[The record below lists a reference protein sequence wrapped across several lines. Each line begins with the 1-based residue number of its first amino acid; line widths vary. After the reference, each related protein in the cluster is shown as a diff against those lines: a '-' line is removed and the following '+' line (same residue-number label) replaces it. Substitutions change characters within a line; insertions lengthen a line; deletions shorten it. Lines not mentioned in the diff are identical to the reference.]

1 MASRL
6 IDRLSEVRHLQF
18 VGRDAERELFQFTLG
33 VDKLPFLV
41 LYIFGPGGVGKTTLL
56 NEFAYLCEQAQ
67 ASAIY
72 VDGRNIEPSSESF
85 LNALRLAMGLTPP
98 APPLQSLAS
107 QPRRCVLFIDT
118 YELLS
123 PLDQWLRQTFLPQL
137 PENVLVVLASC
148 NLPSLAWR
156 TDPGWQNLMRILPLY
171 NLPSRE
177 SQAYL
182 TNRGVPSDEHQ
193 AILDFTHGHPLAL
206 SLVADTFA
214 QRHDDHFQP
223 QAAPDVIQTLL
234 ERLVQKVPGP
244 AHRTALEACALVRV
258 TTEALLAEML
268 AVRDPSTSEG
278 HGAHELFEWLRR
290 LSFIEA
296 SQAGLFPH
304 DMVRQ
309 ALTADLRWRNPDWY
323 VELHRRARTYYASR
337 LKQTTGHAQRRV
349 LFDYIFLHRDNPVVR
364 PFFEWQASGNMLTD
378 AMRDSDVPAL
388 TAMVARHEGE
398 TSARLATCWFT
409 RQPERVLVFR
419 EREGQPA
426 GFLAM
431 VALHQAYP
439 ECIGTDPGVQAVWR
453 YLQGHAPLRPGEGAT
468 LFRFWMARD
477 TYQAIS
483 PIQSLIF
490 VNAVQHYLVTPGLAY
505 TFFPCADPE
514 FWAPVFAYADLVR
527 IPEADFEVGGQH
539 FGVYG
544 HDWRV
549 VPPLAWLGLL
559 AEREVAAE
567 LQTTPAPNGAEPLI
581 VLSRPEFEAAV
592 RDALHNFT
600 RPDTLYAN
608 SLLRSRVVAERAGA
622 HATASERVAALES
635 LITEAIQSLQA
646 SPRQAKCYR
655 ALYHTYL
662 HPAPSQEQAAEL
674 LDVPFSTFRR
684 HLTTGI
690 TRVVDILWQWE
701 IGGWPK

>member
-18 VGRDAERELFQFTLG
+18 VGRNAERELFQSALAAAE
-33 VDKLPFLV
+33 LPFLV
-41 LYIFGPGGVGKTTLL
+41 LYVFGPGGVGKTTLL
-56 NEFAYLCEQAQ
+56 SEFAYLCEQAQ
-67 ASAIY
+67 AAAIY
-72 VDGRNIEPSSESF
+72 VDGRNVEPSPESF
-85 LNALRLAMGLTPP
+85 LNALRLAMDLTPP
-98 APPLQSLAS
+98 ASPLQFLAS
-107 QPRRCVLFIDT
+107 QPHRCVILIDT

-123 PLDQWLRQTFLPQL
+123 PLDGWLRQTFLPQL

-148 NLPSLAWR
+148 NPPSLTWR
-156 TDPGWQNLMRILPLY
+156 TDPGWQNLMRILPLH
-171 NLPSRE
+171 NLTLRE

-182 TNRGVPSDEHQ
+182 ANRKIPSERYR

-206 SLVADTFA
+206 ALVADTFA
-214 QRHDDHFQP
+214 QRRDLHFQP
-223 QAAPDVIQTLL
+223 ETAPDVIQTLL

-244 AHRTALEACALVRV
+244 AHRTALEASALVRV

-268 AVRDPSTSEG
+268 SMPDPSTSEG
-278 HGAHELFEWLRR
+278 HGAHELFEWLRG

-296 SQAGLFPH
+296 SQEGLFPH
-304 DMVRQ
+304 DMVRE

-323 VELHRRARTYYASR
+323 VELHRRARIYYTSR
-337 LKQTTGHAQRRV
+337 LRQTTGHAQQRG

-364 PFFEWQASGNMLTD
+364 PFFEWQASGNVLTD

-398 TSARLATCWFT
+398 ASACLATCWFT

-439 ECIGTDPGVQAVWR
+439 ECISADPATQAAWR
-453 YLQGHAPLRPGEGAT
+453 YLQDHAPLRPGEGAT

-477 TYQAIS
+477 TYQAVS
-483 PIQSLIF
+483 PVQSLIF
-490 VNAVQHYLVTPGLAY
+490 VNAVQHYLVTPGLAF
-505 TFFPCADPE
+505 TFFACADPE

-539 FGVYG
+539 FGMYG

-549 VPPLAWLGLL
+549 VPPLAWLALL

-581 VLSRPEFEAAV
+581 VFSRPEFEAAV
-592 RDALHNFT
+592 RDALHNFSH
-600 RPDTLYAN
+600 PDALYAN
-608 SLLRSRVVAERAGA
+608 PLLRSRVVVERTGA
-622 HATASERVAALES
+622 HAGASERVAALKS
-635 LITEAIQSLQA
+635 LITESIQSLQA
-646 SPRQAKCYR
+646 SPRQVKCYR

-684 HLTTGI
+684 HLTSGFARI
-690 TRVVDILWQWE
+690 VDILWQRE
-701 IGGWPK
+701 IGGLPK

>member
-18 VGRDAERELFQFTLG
+18 VGRDAERELFQSTLAAAE
-33 VDKLPFLV
+33 LPFLV
-41 LYIFGPGGVGKTTLL
+41 LYVFGPGGVGKTTLL
-56 NEFAYLCEQAQ
+56 SEFAYLCEQAQ
-67 ASAIY
+67 TSAIY
-72 VDGRNIEPSSESF
+72 VDGRNVEPSPESF
-85 LNALRLAMGLTPP
+85 HNALRLAMGLTPP
-98 APPLQSLAS
+98 ASPLQFLAS
-107 QPRRCVLFIDT
+107 QPHRCVILIDT
-118 YELLS
+118 YEMLL
-123 PLDQWLRQTFLPQL
+123 PLDEWLRQTFLPQL

-156 TDPGWQNLMRILPLY
+156 TDPGWQNLMHMLPLY

-182 TNRGVPSDEHQ
+182 TNRGIPFKEHQ

-258 TTEALLAEML
+258 TTETLLAEML
-268 AVRDPSTSEG
+268 AMPDPSTSEG
-278 HGAHELFEWLRR
+278 HGAHELFEWLRG

-296 SQAGLFPH
+296 SQEGLFPH
-304 DMVRQ
+304 DMVRE

-323 VELHRRARTYYASR
+323 AELHRRARTYYASR
-337 LKQTTGHAQRRV
+337 LRQTTGHAQQRL

-364 PFFEWQASGNMLTD
+364 PFFEWQASGDVLTD

-388 TAMVARHEGE
+388 TAMVARYEGE
-398 TSARLATCWFT
+398 ASACLATCWFT
-409 RQPERVLVFR
+409 QQPERVLVFR

-431 VALHQAYP
+431 VALHRAYP
-439 ECIGTDPGVQAVWR
+439 DCISADPGVQAAWH
-453 YLQGHAPLRPGEGAT
+453 YLQDHAPLRSGEGAT

-477 TYQAIS
+477 TYQAVS

-527 IPEADFEVGGQH
+527 IPEADFEVEGQR

-549 VPPLAWLGLL
+549 MPPLAWLALL
-559 AEREVAAE
+559 AKREVTAE
-567 LQTTPAPNGAEPLI
+567 LQITPAPNGAEPLI
-581 VLSRPEFEAAV
+581 VLSQAEFEAAL
-592 RDALHNFT
+592 RDALHNFSH
-600 RPDTLYAN
+600 PDVLYTN
-608 SLLRSRVVAERAGA
+608 PLLQSRLVVEQSGT
-622 HATASERVAALES
+622 HAKETVRVTALKS
-635 LITEAIQSLQA
+635 LIAEAIQSLQA
-646 SPRQAKCYR
+646 SPREVKCYR

-690 TRVVDILWQWE
+690 TRIVDILWQRE
-701 IGGWPK
+701 IGGLPK

>member
-1 MASRL
+1 MASHL

-18 VGRDAERELFQFTLG
+18 VGRDAERELFRSTLAAAE
-33 VDKLPFLV
+33 LPFLV
-41 LYIFGPGGVGKTTLL
+41 LYIFGPGGVGKTSLL
-56 NEFAYLCEQAQ
+56 SEFAHICEQAQ
-67 ASAIY
+67 TSAIY
-72 VDGRNIEPSSESF
+72 VDGRNVEPSPESF

-98 APPLQSLAS
+98 ASLWQFLAS
-107 QPRRCVLFIDT
+107 QPHCCVLLIDT
-118 YELLS
+118 YEMLS

-148 NLPSLAWR
+148 NPPSLVWR
-156 TDPGWQNLMRILPLY
+156 TDPGWQNLMHILPLY
-171 NLPSRE
+171 NLPSGE

-182 TNRGVPSDEHQ
+182 TNRGIPSEEHQ

-214 QRHDDHFQP
+214 QRHHDHFQP
-223 QAAPDVIQTLL
+223 QAAPDVIGTLL

-258 TTEALLAEML
+258 TTETLLAEML
-268 AVRDPSTSEG
+268 AIPDPSTSEG
-278 HGAHELFEWLRR
+278 CGAHELFEWLRG

-296 SQAGLFPH
+296 SQEGLFPH
-304 DMVRQ
+304 DMVRE

-323 VELHRRARTYYASR
+323 VELHRRARTYYTSR
-337 LKQTTGHAQRRV
+337 LKQTAGHAQRRT

-364 PFFEWQASGNMLTD
+364 PFFEWQASGNVLTD

-398 TSARLATCWFT
+398 ASARLATCWFT
-409 RQPERVLVFR
+409 RQQERVLVFR
-419 EREGQPA
+419 EREGQPT

-439 ECIGTDPGVQAVWR
+439 DCISTDPGVQAAWR
-453 YLQGHAPLRPGEGAT
+453 YLQDHVPLRPGEGAT

-477 TYQAIS
+477 TYQAVS

-549 VPPLAWLGLL
+549 VPPLAWLALL
-559 AEREVAAE
+559 AEREVTAE
-567 LQTTPAPNGAEPLI
+567 LQTTPAPNGVEPLI
-581 VLSRPEFEAAV
+581 VLSQPEFEAAV
-592 RDALHNFT
+592 RDALHNFSHSEA
-600 RPDTLYAN
+600 LYAN
-608 SLLRSRVVAERAGA
+608 PLLRSRVVVEQSGA
-622 HATASERVAALES
+622 LASGAERVAALKS
-635 LITEAIQSLQA
+635 LITEAVQSLQA
-646 SPRQAKCYR
+646 SPREAKCYR
-655 ALYHTYL
+655 ALQHTYL
-662 HPAPSQEQAAEL
+662 NPAPSQEQAAEL

-684 HLTTGI
+684 HLTTGTARI
-690 TRVVDILWQWE
+690 VDILWQRE
-701 IGGWPK
+701 IGGLPK